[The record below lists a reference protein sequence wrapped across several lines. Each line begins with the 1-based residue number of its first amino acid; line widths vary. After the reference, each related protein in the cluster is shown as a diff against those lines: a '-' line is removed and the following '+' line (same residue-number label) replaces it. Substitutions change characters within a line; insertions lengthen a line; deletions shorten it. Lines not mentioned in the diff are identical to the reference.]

1 MYQIENPIGKAMN
14 GMSGAAGTYGSM
26 MKDIPAN
33 RKPGSTVGGGVM
45 AGMGGAAMGF
55 QTGNLL
61 GATAG
66 TAGTAATAATATTA
80 AAPAVAG
87 TAGTAAL
94 GLGLGG
100 WTGVGALLGIGAYL
114 LS

>member
-1 MYQIENPIGKAMN
+1 MYQIENPIGKAMS

-45 AGMGGAAMGF
+45 AGMGGAAMGA
-55 QTGNLL
+55 QVGKLM
-61 GATAG
+61 AT
-66 TAGTAATAATATTA
+66 
-80 AAPAVAG
+80 P
-87 TAGTAAL
+87 AAL
-94 GLGLGG
+94 KAGGLAAVGG
-100 WTGVGALLGIGAYL
+100 PAALGVGALLGIGAYL